1 MAGGNCYPEEPLNQF
16 DYYSEVSLPTQQ
28 PQLKTTT
35 TTAMI
40 MLFYGPEK
48 RWDYQCTTKPRK
60 RKNVFALIF
69 LLLYSRLKFFAS
81 VAAVVAATT
90 TYAQWLWRWGWLDTA
105 WGRLRSDWHIGRLAL
120 PLCVICSVA
129 LTASAAQ
136 QNVTTNNIVN
146 YVKDNNTVN
155 AFSTST
161 ALVEQTGYQPQ
172 TPLSPPAGT
181 RASDKVPPSPLLV
194 GAIDNATGSASTN
207 SPVTNASKAVHRL
220 RYATHSA
227 GVYSSQLQHLDDEDD
242 YIDLDSDAEEGT
254 FAGSRKR
261 NQTGN

>member
-1 MAGGNCYPEEPLNQF
+1 MAGGNCYPEEPLNQY
-16 DYYSEVSLPTQQ
+16 DYYSEALLPTQQ
-28 PQLKTTT
+28 QQLKTNT
-35 TTAMI
+35 TTAMM

-48 RWDYQCTTKPRK
+48 RWDFQCTKPRK

-81 VAAVVAATT
+81 VATAAAATT
-90 TYAQWLWRWGWLDTA
+90 TYAQWLWGWWLDSA
-105 WGRLRSDWHIGRLAL
+105 WGRLRCDWHIGRLAL
-120 PLCVICSVA
+120 PLGVICSVA

-136 QNVTTNNIVN
+136 QNVTTNNTVN

-161 ALVEQTGYQPQ
+161 ALVGQAGYRPQ
-172 TPLSPPAGT
+172 TPLSPPAVT
-181 RASDKVPPSPLLV
+181 RVSDNVEPSPLLV
-194 GAIDNATGSASTN
+194 GAINNASGSASTN
-207 SPVTNASKAVHRL
+207 PPVLTNSSQAVHRL

-254 FAGSRKR
+254 FAGSKKR
-261 NQTGN
+261 NLTGN